1 MMTMNAE
8 RPAVERNVMTKRTR
22 IESEL
27 IRLRERLADAW
38 WNEESLDKIQQIE
51 KSIAACESE
60 LRTAR
65 ESS

>member
-8 RPAVERNVMTKRTR
+8 RPALERNVMSKRAR

-60 LRTAR
+60 LRTSR
-65 ESS
+65 ETS